1 MKNEVLSMVT
11 ELTDFYVNSAVQSVM
26 DKLPDD
32 IGKEEFQS
40 ELENIARQGISSV
53 LNGQAFENEL
63 KKGVMCAARWS
74 ATHYTER
81 ILTTIADKMPSG
93 AGQEIV
99 HGELQKLVKNGISEI
114 CSGADMDAVIGNV
127 EACFSYKTKEFL
139 KEESKKIGADW
150 IDSIAGGFKEKGRGK
165 GRSRTNRR
173 IDNISGHLKNHL
185 FANIG
190 RNFDELW
197 GGNKNLPTA
206 LGDIVADT
214 ATNAVI
220 DIAQEQA
227 VKMGNDFL
235 KSATQNIQKELVSRI
250 ENKSLKKLANKGLK
264 EISNLDG
271 VLEFAQDAK
280 AIGGYIEKFLDGEI
294 NRADLM
300 QNISD
305 KAANSVSVAVEK
317 VATVLAFET
326 GTAAPIIGYIAGYVA
341 GNLIREAVAPFVNA
355 ARKVKWAKE
364 RYEKIHELSE
374 QAVRQMQE
382 QRFLFEQET
391 AKLFNN
397 RQKLIDESIFALD
410 QAVKT
415 KNANVA
421 SAALDKISREFGN
434 GNKLV
439 TFEEFDDFIM
449 NGKEE
454 LYW

>member
-11 ELTDFYVNSAVQSVM
+11 ELTDFYVNNAVQSVM

-40 ELENIARQGISSV
+40 ELEDIARQGINSA
-53 LNGQAFENEL
+53 LNGQNFENEL
-63 KKGVMCAARWS
+63 KKGVICAARWS
-74 ATHYTER
+74 ATYYTER
-81 ILTTIADKMPSG
+81 ILVGVADKMSLG
-93 AGQEIV
+93 KGREVVQ
-99 HGELQKLVKNGISEI
+99 GELQKLVQNGISEI
-114 CSGADMDAVIGNV
+114 CSGADMDAVVGNI
-127 EACFSYKTKEFL
+127 EAHFSYKTKEYL
-139 KEESKKIGADW
+139 KEESKKIGSDW
-150 IDSIAGGFKEKGRGK
+150 IDSIAGNFKEQGRGK
-165 GRSRTNRR
+165 GRSRTNRN
-173 IDNISGHLKNHL
+173 IDNISGHLKTHL
-185 FANIG
+185 FANISG
-190 RNFDELW
+190 NFDELW
-197 GGNKNLPTA
+197 SGNKNLPTA
-206 LGDIVADT
+206 LGDLVADT
-214 ATNAVI
+214 ATNAVM
-220 DIAQEQA
+220 DIAQDQA
-227 VKMGNDFL
+227 IKIGNDFL

-264 EISNLDG
+264 KISNLDG
-271 VLEFAQDAK
+271 VMDLAQDAK
-280 AIGGYIEKFLDGEI
+280 EIGGYIEKFLDGEI
-294 NRADLM
+294 DRADLM

-326 GTAAPIIGYIAGYVA
+326 GAAAPVIGYIAGYVA
-341 GNLIREAVAPFVNA
+341 GNLIREAVAPFINA
-355 ARKVKWAKE
+355 ARKAKWAKE
-364 RYEKIHELSE
+364 RYKKIHELSE

-397 RQKLIDESIFALD
+397 RQKLIDESFFALD

-415 KNANVA
+415 KDANVA